1 MNICVLGLWH
11 LGSVTAACMASLGHR
26 VVGLAFDESL
36 VARLDAGALPVHEPH
51 LEELL
56 HRGLA
61 SGRLRFASSVRDAT
75 AGAQVLWVACDTPV
89 GDDGQ
94 PQPEHVM
101 RQVERVL
108 PHLDANTL
116 VLVSSQLPVGSTRS
130 LQQRAALLRGGGGTL
145 RCAYAAENLRL
156 GSAVGDFLRPDRI
169 VVGVTQESD
178 RALLEGLLGSIAAPI
193 EWMSLESAEM
203 TKHALNAFLAVSVA
217 FANEVA
223 SVCEVVGA
231 DAKQVERGLKSDR
244 RIGHGAYLA
253 PGAAFAGGTLARD
266 VSFLGGVTREHGLRA
281 PLLSAVLPS
290 NAAHALW
297 VQNTLRRLFAD
308 LPRTTIAV
316 WGLTYK
322 AGTDTLRGSAT
333 VELCDWLL
341 REGATLRVHDPA
353 VGNLPPRW
361 DSRVERADSPL
372 AAVRGADAL
381 VMTVAWP
388 MYREIGA
395 GQLAEAADGLV
406 VLDPNRC
413 RPDLATANVRLR
425 YFAVGLSGKSL

>member
-1 MNICVLGLWH
+1 MKICVLGLWH
-11 LGSVTAACMASLGHR
+11 LGSVTAACMASVGHSVLG
-26 VVGLAFDESL
+26 LDFDEPL
-36 VARLDAGALPVHEPH
+36 VARLNTGASPLLEPH

-56 HRGLA
+56 HQGLA
-61 SGRLRFASSVRDAT
+61 SGRLRFTSSVRDAS
-75 AGAQVLWVACDTPV
+75 AGAQVLWVAYDTPI
-89 GDDGQ
+89 GEDGQ

-101 RQVERVL
+101 RQLERVL
-108 PHLDANTL
+108 PHLEANTL
-116 VLVSSQLPVGSTRS
+116 VLVSSQLPVGSTRR
-130 LQQRAALLRGGGGTL
+130 LQQRAALARGSDSGY
-145 RCAYAAENLRL
+145 AYVPENLRL
-156 GSAVGDFLRPDRI
+156 GSGVRDFLSPDRI
-169 VVGVTQESD
+169 VVGIMHESD
-178 RALLEGLLGSIAAPI
+178 RHLLQGLLGAISAPI

-217 FANEVA
+217 FANELA
-223 SVCEVVGA
+223 LVCEAVGA

-244 RIGHGAYLA
+244 RIGNGAYLA
-253 PGAAFAGGTLARD
+253 PGTAFAGGTLARD
-266 VSFLGGVTREHGLRA
+266 VSFLGEVAREHGLRT

-290 NAAHALW
+290 NAAHRLW
-297 VQNTLRRLFAD
+297 VQNSLHRLFAD

-322 AGTDTLRGSAT
+322 AGTDTLRGSAA
-333 VELCDWLL
+333 VELCDWIL

-361 DSRVERADSPL
+361 DSRVQRSDSPL

-381 VMTVAWP
+381 VITVAWP

-395 GQLAEAADGLV
+395 GQLAEAANGLV

-413 RPDLATANVRLR
+413 RPDLAAANVPLR
-425 YFAVGLSGKSL
+425 YVAVGLSGKRG